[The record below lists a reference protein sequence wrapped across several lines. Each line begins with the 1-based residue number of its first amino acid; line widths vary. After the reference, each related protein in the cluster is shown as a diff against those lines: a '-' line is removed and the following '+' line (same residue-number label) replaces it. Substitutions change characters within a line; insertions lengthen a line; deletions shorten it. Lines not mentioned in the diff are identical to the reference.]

1 MRKIRTFY
9 YILRQG
15 MANSFKNWH
24 MLFSSIF
31 VIFVSL
37 YIMGCLVMVFVNLQ
51 RILTDLSEQQKEVL
65 IDCSTEIS
73 DAASYS
79 IADVIV
85 SDSRV
90 DKVDRISKEENL
102 KNAIEM
108 FEEEQDLFEDFD
120 SDYMY
125 VSFRV
130 QLKSVKNVQ
139 QFSEDMKKVPGIE
152 EVTDNTSVY
161 KYFSSLNKGVRIGSI
176 VAVIVFGFLSVLLSA
191 NTIRLTVFARNK
203 ELFIMKNIGAS
214 KAYMRG
220 PFVVE
225 GIIIGIISA
234 TISYFALR
242 VTYAYLYKLVEKK
255 SEDLR
260 NILGLAEFSE
270 FSVPAN
276 ADATSRFRNRWRAP
290 ARSAE
295 WCRSRNCGGRRRLRN
310 RKCR

>member
-37 YIMGCLVMVFVNLQ
+37 YIMGCLVMVSVNLQ

-242 VTYAYLYKLVEKK
+242 VTYAYLYKLVEKA
-255 SEDLR
+255 SEGLR

-270 FSVPAN
+270 FSVSVFFMFLA
-276 ADATSRFRNRWRAP
+276 AGIIVGVVSGVIAV
-290 ARSAE
+290 
-295 WCRSRNCGGRRRLRN
+295 RRYV
-310 RKCR
+310 KI

>member
-1 MRKIRTFY
+1 MHKIRIFY

-37 YIMGCLVMVFVNLQ
+37 FIMECLVMLSVNLQ
-51 RILTDLSEQQKEVL
+51 RILTDISEQQKEVL

-79 IADVIV
+79 IADIIV
-85 SDSRV
+85 NDSRV
-90 DKVDRISKEENL
+90 NKVDRISKEENL

-108 FEEEQDLFEDFD
+108 FEEEQDLFENYD

-130 QLKSVKNVQ
+130 QLKSVKNIQ

-161 KYFSSLNKGVRIGSI
+161 KYFSSINKRVRIGSI
-176 VAVIVFGFLSVLLSA
+176 VAVIVYGFLSVLLSA

-203 ELFIMKNIGAS
+203 ELIIMKNIGAS

-242 VTYAYLYKLVEKK
+242 VTYAYVYKLVEKT

-270 FSVPAN
+270 FSVSVFFVFLA
-276 ADATSRFRNRWRAP
+276 AGIFVGVVSGVIAV
-290 ARSAE
+290 
-295 WCRSRNCGGRRRLRN
+295 RRYV
-310 RKCR
+310 KI

>member
-1 MRKIRTFY
+1 MRKIRIFY

-15 MANSFKNWH
+15 VANSFKNWH

-37 YIMGCLVMVFVNLQ
+37 FIMECLVMLSVNLQ
-51 RILTDLSEQQKEVL
+51 RILTDLSEQQKEIL

-73 DAASYS
+73 DAASLS
-79 IADVIV
+79 IADIIIN
-85 SDSRV
+85 DSRV
-90 DKVDRISKEENL
+90 NRVDRISKEENL

-108 FEEEQDLFEDFD
+108 FEEEQDLFENFD
-120 SDYMY
+120 ADYMY
-125 VSFRV
+125 VSFKV
-130 QLKSVKNVQ
+130 QLKSVKNVE

-161 KYFSSLNKGVRIGSI
+161 KYFSSINKGVRIGSI
-176 VAVIVFGFLSVLLSA
+176 AAVIIFGFLSVLLSA

-203 ELFIMKNIGAS
+203 ELIIMKNIGAS

-242 VTYAYLYKLVEKK
+242 VTYAYVYKLVEKA
-255 SEDLR
+255 SEGLR

-270 FSVPAN
+270 FSVSVLFMFLA
-276 ADATSRFRNRWRAP
+276 AGIFVGVVSGVIAV
-290 ARSAE
+290 
-295 WCRSRNCGGRRRLRN
+295 RRYV
-310 RKCR
+310 KI

>member
-37 YIMGCLVMVFVNLQ
+37 YIMGCLVMVSVNLQ

-79 IADVIV
+79 ILDIILD
-85 SDSRV
+85 DSRV
-90 DKVDRISKEENL
+90 NKDKVYRISKEENL

-108 FEEEQDLFEDFD
+108 FEEEQDLFENFD
-120 SDYMY
+120 ADYMY
-125 VSFRV
+125 VSFKV
-130 QLKSVKNVQ
+130 QLKSVKNVE

-242 VTYAYLYKLVEKK
+242 VTYAYLYKLVEKA
-255 SEDLR
+255 SEGLR

-270 FSVPAN
+270 FSVSVFFMFLA
-276 ADATSRFRNRWRAP
+276 AGIFVGVVSGVIAV
-290 ARSAE
+290 
-295 WCRSRNCGGRRRLRN
+295 RRYV
-310 RKCR
+310 KI

>member
-37 YIMGCLVMVFVNLQ
+37 YIMGCLVMLSVNLQ
-51 RILTDLSEQQKEVL
+51 RILTDLSEQQKEIL

-73 DAASYS
+73 DAASLS
-79 IADVIV
+79 IADIIID
-85 SDSRV
+85 DSRV
-90 DKVDRISKEENL
+90 NRVDRISKEENL

-108 FEEEQDLFEDFD
+108 FEEEQDLFENFD
-120 SDYMY
+120 ADYMY
-125 VSFRV
+125 VSFKV
-130 QLKSVKNVQ
+130 QLKSVKNVE

-161 KYFSSLNKGVRIGSI
+161 KYFSSINKGVGIGSFA
-176 VAVIVFGFLSVLLSA
+176 AVIIFGFLSVLLSA

-203 ELFIMKNIGAS
+203 ELIIMKNIGAS

-242 VTYAYLYKLVEKK
+242 VTYAYVYKLVEKA
-255 SEDLR
+255 SEGLR

-270 FSVPAN
+270 FSVSVLFMFLA
-276 ADATSRFRNRWRAP
+276 AGIFVGVVSGVIAV
-290 ARSAE
+290 
-295 WCRSRNCGGRRRLRN
+295 RRYV
-310 RKCR
+310 KI

>member
-37 YIMGCLVMVFVNLQ
+37 YIMGCLVMLSVNLQ
-51 RILTDLSEQQKEVL
+51 RILTDLSEQQKEIL

-73 DAASYS
+73 DVASYS
-79 IADVIV
+79 IADIIIN
-85 SDSRV
+85 DSRV
-90 DKVDRISKEENL
+90 NRVDRISKEENL

-108 FEEEQDLFEDFD
+108 FEEEQDLFENFD
-120 SDYMY
+120 ADYMY
-125 VSFRV
+125 VSFKV
-130 QLKSVKNVQ
+130 QLKSVKNVE

-161 KYFSSLNKGVRIGSI
+161 KYFSSINKGVRIGSI
-176 VAVIVFGFLSVLLSA
+176 AAVIIFGFLSVLLSA

-203 ELFIMKNIGAS
+203 ELIIMKNIGAS
-214 KAYMRG
+214 KAYMKG
-220 PFVVE
+220 PFVIE

-242 VTYAYLYKLVEKK
+242 VTYAYVYKLVEKA
-255 SEDLR
+255 SEGLR

-270 FSVPAN
+270 FSVSVLFMFLA
-276 ADATSRFRNRWRAP
+276 AGIFVGVVSGVIAV
-290 ARSAE
+290 
-295 WCRSRNCGGRRRLRN
+295 RRYV
-310 RKCR
+310 KI

>member
-1 MRKIRTFY
+1 MRKIRIFY

-37 YIMGCLVMVFVNLQ
+37 YIMGCLVMLSVNLQ
-51 RILTDLSEQQKEVL
+51 RILTDLSEPQKEVL

-79 IADVIV
+79 IADIIIN
-85 SDSRV
+85 DSRV
-90 DKVDRISKEENL
+90 NKVDRISKEENL

-108 FEEEQDLFEDFD
+108 FEEEQDLFENFD
-120 SDYMY
+120 ADYMY
-125 VSFRV
+125 VSFKV
-130 QLKSVKNVQ
+130 QLKSVKNVE

-161 KYFSSLNKGVRIGSI
+161 KYLSSINKGVRIGSI
-176 VAVIVFGFLSVLLSA
+176 VAVIVYGFLSVLLSA
-191 NTIRLTVFARNK
+191 NTIRLTVSARNK

-242 VTYAYLYKLVEKK
+242 VTYAYVYKLLEKE

-260 NILGLAEFSE
+260 NFLGLAEFSE
-270 FSVPAN
+270 FSVSVFFIFLA
-276 ADATSRFRNRWRAP
+276 AGIFVGVVSGVIAV
-290 ARSAE
+290 
-295 WCRSRNCGGRRRLRN
+295 RRYV
-310 RKCR
+310 KI

>member
-1 MRKIRTFY
+1 MRKIRIFY

-15 MANSFKNWH
+15 VANSFKNWH

-37 YIMGCLVMVFVNLQ
+37 FIMECLVMLSVNLQ
-51 RILTDLSEQQKEVL
+51 RILTDISEQQKEVL
-65 IDCSTEIS
+65 IDCSPEIS
-73 DAASYS
+73 DAASLS
-79 IADVIV
+79 IADIIV
-85 SDSRV
+85 NDSRV
-90 DKVDRISKEENL
+90 NKVDRISKEENL

-108 FEEEQDLFEDFD
+108 FEEEQDLFENYD

-152 EVTDNTSVY
+152 EVTDNTPVY
-161 KYFSSLNKGVRIGSI
+161 KYFSSINKRVRIGSI
-176 VAVIVFGFLSVLLSA
+176 VAVIVYGVLSVLLSA

-203 ELFIMKNIGAS
+203 ELIIMKNIGAS

-242 VTYAYLYKLVEKK
+242 VTYAYVYKLVEKA

-270 FSVPAN
+270 FSVSVFFMFLAAGMKIQIN
-276 ADATSRFRNRWRAP
+276 AIMASPFA
-290 ARSAE
+290 
-295 WCRSRNCGGRRRLRN
+295 
-310 RKCR
+310 

>member
-1 MRKIRTFY
+1 
-9 YILRQG
+9 
-15 MANSFKNWH
+15 

-37 YIMGCLVMVFVNLQ
+37 FIMEGLVMLSVNLQ

-65 IDCSTEIS
+65 IDCSPEIS

-79 IADVIV
+79 IADIIV
-85 SDSRV
+85 NDSRV
-90 DKVDRISKEENL
+90 NKVDRISKEENL

-108 FEEEQDLFEDFD
+108 FEEEQDLFENYD

-130 QLKSVKNVQ
+130 QLKSVKNIQ

-152 EVTDNTSVY
+152 EVTDNTPVY
-161 KYFSSLNKGVRIGSI
+161 KYFSSINKRVRIGSI
-176 VAVIVFGFLSVLLSA
+176 VAVIVYGFLSVLLSA

-203 ELFIMKNIGAS
+203 ELIIMKNIGAS

-242 VTYAYLYKLVEKK
+242 VTYAYVYKLVEKA

-270 FSVPAN
+270 FSVSVFFIFLA
-276 ADATSRFRNRWRAP
+276 AGIFVGVVSGVIAV
-290 ARSAE
+290 
-295 WCRSRNCGGRRRLRN
+295 RRYV
-310 RKCR
+310 KI

>member
-37 YIMGCLVMVFVNLQ
+37 YIMGCLVMVSVNLQ

-176 VAVIVFGFLSVLLSA
+176 VAIIVFGFLSVLLSA

-242 VTYAYLYKLVEKK
+242 VTYAYLYKLVEKA
-255 SEDLR
+255 SEGLR

-270 FSVPAN
+270 FSVSVFFMFLA
-276 ADATSRFRNRWRAP
+276 AGIIVGVVSGVIAV
-290 ARSAE
+290 
-295 WCRSRNCGGRRRLRN
+295 RRYV
-310 RKCR
+310 KI

>member
-37 YIMGCLVMVFVNLQ
+37 YIMGCLVMVSVNLQ

-73 DAASYS
+73 DAASLS
-79 IADVIV
+79 IADIIID
-85 SDSRV
+85 DSRV
-90 DKVDRISKEENL
+90 NRVDRISKEDNL

-161 KYFSSLNKGVRIGSI
+161 KYFSSINKGVRIGSI
-176 VAVIVFGFLSVLLSA
+176 VAIIVFGFLSVLLSA

-242 VTYAYLYKLVEKK
+242 VTYAYLYKLVEKA
-255 SEDLR
+255 SEGLR

-270 FSVPAN
+270 FSVSVFFMFLA
-276 ADATSRFRNRWRAP
+276 AGIFVGVVSGVIAV
-290 ARSAE
+290 
-295 WCRSRNCGGRRRLRN
+295 RRYV
-310 RKCR
+310 KI

>member
-37 YIMGCLVMVFVNLQ
+37 YIMGCLVMLSVNLQ
-51 RILTDLSEQQKEVL
+51 RILTDLSEQQKEIL

-73 DAASYS
+73 DAASLS
-79 IADVIV
+79 IADIIID
-85 SDSRV
+85 DSRV
-90 DKVDRISKEENL
+90 NRVDRISKEENL

-108 FEEEQDLFEDFD
+108 FEEEQDLFENFD
-120 SDYMY
+120 ADYMY
-125 VSFRV
+125 VSFKV
-130 QLKSVKNVQ
+130 QLKSVKNVE

-161 KYFSSLNKGVRIGSI
+161 KYFSSINKGVRIGSI
-176 VAVIVFGFLSVLLSA
+176 VAVIVYGVLSVLLSA

-203 ELFIMKNIGAS
+203 ELIIMKNIGAS

-242 VTYAYLYKLVEKK
+242 VTYAYVYKLVEKA
-255 SEDLR
+255 SEGLR

-270 FSVPAN
+270 FSVSVLFMFLA
-276 ADATSRFRNRWRAP
+276 AGIFVGVVSGVIAV
-290 ARSAE
+290 
-295 WCRSRNCGGRRRLRN
+295 RRYV
-310 RKCR
+310 KI

>member
-73 DAASYS
+73 DAASLS
-79 IADVIV
+79 IADIIID
-85 SDSRV
+85 DSRV
-90 DKVDRISKEENL
+90 NRVDRISKEENL

-108 FEEEQDLFEDFD
+108 FEEEQDLFENFD

-161 KYFSSLNKGVRIGSI
+161 KYFSSINKGVRIGSI

-242 VTYAYLYKLVEKK
+242 VTYAYLYKLVEKA
-255 SEDLR
+255 SEGLR

-270 FSVPAN
+270 FSVCVFFMFLA
-276 ADATSRFRNRWRAP
+276 AGIFVGVVSGVIAV
-290 ARSAE
+290 
-295 WCRSRNCGGRRRLRN
+295 RRYV
-310 RKCR
+310 KI

>member
-37 YIMGCLVMVFVNLQ
+37 YIMGCLVMLSVNLQ
-51 RILTDLSEQQKEVL
+51 RILMDLTEQQKEVL

-79 IADVIV
+79 IADIILN
-85 SDSRV
+85 DSRV
-90 DKVDRISKEENL
+90 NKDKVYRISKEENL

-108 FEEEQDLFEDFD
+108 FEEEQDLFENFD
-120 SDYMY
+120 ADYMY
-125 VSFRV
+125 VSFKV
-130 QLKSVKNVQ
+130 QLKSVKNVE

-161 KYFSSLNKGVRIGSI
+161 KYFSSINKGVRIGSI
-176 VAVIVFGFLSVLLSA
+176 AAVIIFGFLSVLLSA

-203 ELFIMKNIGAS
+203 ELIIMKNIGAS
-214 KAYMRG
+214 KAYMKG
-220 PFVVE
+220 PFVIE

-242 VTYAYLYKLVEKK
+242 VTYAYVYKLVEKA
-255 SEDLR
+255 SEGLR

-270 FSVPAN
+270 FSVSVLFMFLA
-276 ADATSRFRNRWRAP
+276 AGIFVGVVSGVIAV
-290 ARSAE
+290 
-295 WCRSRNCGGRRRLRN
+295 RRYV
-310 RKCR
+310 KI

>member
-1 MRKIRTFY
+1 MRKIRIFY

-37 YIMGCLVMVFVNLQ
+37 FIMECLVMLSVNLQ

-65 IDCSTEIS
+65 IDCSPEIS

-79 IADVIV
+79 IADIIV
-85 SDSRV
+85 NDSRV
-90 DKVDRISKEENL
+90 NKVDRISKEENL

-108 FEEEQDLFEDFD
+108 FEEEQDLFENYD

-130 QLKSVKNVQ
+130 QLKSVKNIQ

-152 EVTDNTSVY
+152 EVTDNTPVY
-161 KYFSSLNKGVRIGSI
+161 KYFSSINKRVRIGSI
-176 VAVIVFGFLSVLLSA
+176 VAVIVYGFLSVLLSA

-203 ELFIMKNIGAS
+203 ELIIMKNIGAS

-242 VTYAYLYKLVEKK
+242 VTYAYVYKLVEKA

-270 FSVPAN
+270 FSVSVFFVFLA
-276 ADATSRFRNRWRAP
+276 AGIFVGVVSGVIAV
-290 ARSAE
+290 
-295 WCRSRNCGGRRRLRN
+295 RRYV
-310 RKCR
+310 KI